1 LVFEKAWEI
10 MKAPL
15 DFDSIRDLGVVEE
28 GGYPYR
34 RFEADFIDP
43 ETNERMLAYAR
54 MSDDG
59 IGVGRI
65 QDNDP
70 EKFPRHR
77 AFHMIAPYSDYGVYP
92 YSIQTESEFRKRG
105 YQEALF
111 HLIMRLAEAQGKK
124 MFEPRPSM
132 KTGDGTMFAQ
142 RMREKNT
149 PDANETVY
157 EMGGVE

>member
-1 LVFEKAWEI
+1 MIFEQAWDI

-15 DFDSIRDLGVVEE
+15 DFDSIRDAGVVEE

-34 RFEADFIDP
+34 RFDADFIDH
-43 ETNERMLAYAR
+43 ETQERLSAFAR
-54 MSDDG
+54 LSDDG

-65 QDNDP
+65 IDP
-70 EKFPRHR
+70 NPEVYHSTR
-77 AFHMIAPYSDYGVYP
+77 AYNMIHPYGKKGIYP
-92 YSIQTESEFRKRG
+92 YSIQTDSPFRGRG

-111 HLIMRLAEAQGKK
+111 HLIMRLAEAQDKK

-157 EMGGVE
+157 EME

>member
-1 LVFEKAWEI
+1 MRAFNTAWDL

-15 DFDSIRDLGVVEE
+15 DFDSIRDVGVVEE

-43 ETNERMLAYAR
+43 KTQERLPAFAR

-65 QDNDP
+65 NDP
-70 EKFPRHR
+70 DPEAYPSTR
-77 AFHMIAPYSDYGVYP
+77 AFHMIHPHGKKGVYP
-92 YSIQTESEFRKRG
+92 YSIQTDSAFRGRG

-111 HLIMRLAEAQGKK
+111 HLIMRLAEAQDKK

-157 EMGGVE
+157 EME